1 MPLVD
6 QPLRTIKC
14 DNVECNK
21 DITFDRRQEKETF
34 EANPWL
40 KAVRLVQTV
49 DQRNLV
55 YCSDVCEI
63 AGAKSGTHNLPVPK
77 KIIEVGSTALV
88 NAAAAAAAAAKAS
101 DEALKSGNGGPVI
114 VP

>member
-1 MPLVD
+1 VLSD
-6 QPLRTIKC
+6 QPLRTITC
-14 DNVECNK
+14 DNPDCNK
-21 DITFDRRQEKETF
+21 SITFDRRQEKETF
-34 EANPWL
+34 DDNPWM
-40 KAVRLVQTV
+40 KSIRLVQTI

-63 AGAKSGTHNLPVPK
+63 TGAKSGVHNLPVPK
-77 KIIEVGSTALV
+77 KIIEAGSAAAV
-88 NAAAAAAAAAKAS
+88 NAAAQAAELAKAS

>member
-1 MPLVD
+1 MLTD

-14 DNVECNK
+14 DNSECNK
-21 DITFDRRQEKETF
+21 EITFDRRQEKEIF
-34 EANPWL
+34 DANPWL
-40 KAVRLVQTV
+40 KAVRLVQTI

-63 AGAKSGTHNLPVPK
+63 TGAKSGAHNLPVPK
-77 KIIEVGSTALV
+77 TIIEANNVAAV
-88 NAAAAAAAAAKAS
+88 NAAAASAAAAKAS
-101 DEALKSGNGGPVI
+101 DAALKTGAGGPVI